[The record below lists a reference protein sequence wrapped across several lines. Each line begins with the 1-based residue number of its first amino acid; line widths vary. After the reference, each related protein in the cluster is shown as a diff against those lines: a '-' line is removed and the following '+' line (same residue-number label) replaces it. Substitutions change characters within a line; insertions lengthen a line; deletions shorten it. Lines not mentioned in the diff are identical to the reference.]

1 MFLSERISRLKI
13 KKTGRASRLFLLLGE
28 SRVVAIGARRHFVVH
43 TELQIEAAVSA
54 DVVALAGLLTGAVLL
69 SSHLVYLL
77 CTCVLCKIRCA
88 DRKILFT
95 EISNLFKRLRKD
107 IRMVYHYGMEKR
119 KKEVVSTD
127 GNGAT
132 VAKEESKFTKFMRIK
147 RILSI
152 CFNFVYI
159 IAYMAF
165 TVFTFAGDNA
175 EITWLPYL
183 FAGFIL
189 FYMVLFIVSLV
200 MAKNERRQKN
210 AVKDYKSGLKI
221 VKKLLKLVNLALAIV
236 LVVNAAS
243 GDRNLFSLIISCVS
257 VVYVLYQVFAEI
269 RKIIKRRKKL
279 KIKEKKDECDKKF
292 IDDVKRIWNGEE
304 APAENAEQSSA
315 TDTVA
320 DDEVAAAASETV
332 PAGESVPAT
341 AAAVPAATASAE
353 VEEKTSKK
361 GVSAKISALGKTA
374 SKKLDD
380 AKKSAL
386 SKVEEVRAAADKAK
400 KIGTRAI
407 EYYGER
413 KKIDEEMS
421 SKKKKK
427 DDKK

>member
-1 MFLSERISRLKI
+1 
-13 KKTGRASRLFLLLGE
+13 
-28 SRVVAIGARRHFVVH
+28 
-43 TELQIEAAVSA
+43 
-54 DVVALAGLLTGAVLL
+54 
-69 SSHLVYLL
+69 
-77 CTCVLCKIRCA
+77 
-88 DRKILFT
+88 
-95 EISNLFKRLRKD
+95 
-107 IRMVYHYGMEKR
+107 MEKR
-119 KKEVVSTD
+119 KKEVVATA
-127 GNGAT
+127 GNGAS

-147 RILSI
+147 RNLSI
-152 CFNFVYI
+152 CFNFIYI

-200 MAKNERRQKN
+200 MAKNERRQQN

-257 VVYVLYQVFAEI
+257 VVYVLYQIFAEI
-269 RKIIKRRKKL
+269 RKMIKRRKKL

-292 IDDVKRIWNGEE
+292 IDDVRKIWNGEDMPAE
-304 APAENAEQSSA
+304 QAAQSEIAADGVANAEVAASDGVAAPVDGENVPTLQESAPAE
-315 TDTVA
+315 
-320 DDEVAAAASETV
+320 V
-332 PAGESVPAT
+332 PQPQ
-341 AAAVPAATASAE
+341 
-353 VEEKTSKK
+353 KK
-361 GVSAKISALGKTA
+361 GVTAKISALSKTA
-374 SKKLDD
+374 TKRIDD

-386 SKVEEVRAAADKAK
+386 GKVEEVKTAADKAK
-400 KIGTRAI
+400 KIGARAK

-421 SKKKKK
+421 GKKKKK
-427 DDKK
+427 DVKKDDKK